1 MTGTLAR
8 VARMDADEVRWRAL
22 TWGRN
27 TLDRAWSAARPPQWR
42 REALASIL
50 CDDGFAGE
58 ARGHAAAR
66 DWPKAHLALAGA
78 VRHASPRFPIT
89 PTVREALVARV
100 LAAFPDRATDA
111 AARAERIVAGDYDL
125 LGYGGLRFD
134 SDTVSPDWH
143 LDPVHKRRAPMQFW
157 STVRYLDPSYGDHKI
172 IWELNR
178 QQHLLVLG
186 RAYWLTGDRRY
197 RQAALDRIAA
207 WIRANPP
214 LVGINW
220 ASMLELA
227 FRVLSWTWAIHFFVD
242 EDQDPDPWLVDCVIA
257 LDRQL
262 QQIARNLSYYFSPNT
277 HLLGEALALYVAG
290 AALPWLRR
298 ATGYADL
305 GRRVLLQELTRQVGA
320 DGGHL
325 ERSSHYHRYTLD
337 FYTFALIVARI
348 VSDPAA
354 EQFRGA
360 VARLGF
366 AARLLADDQGHLP
379 HIGDDD
385 GGMLLP
391 ICGRLPDDVC
401 DSLAV
406 AAALTDRADIQVGP
420 APEEAYWLLAQ
431 PPLVQALQRAR
442 DARAAGGL
450 GSAALPEMGYYVSR
464 SLAGEHLVVDA
475 GAHGFANGGHAH
487 ADALSLTLAVRNVPL
502 FIDPGT
508 ASYTIDPAARDRF
521 RSSALHNT
529 VVVDGRTQSLPSGP
543 FHWHQTANGVAHVW
557 RTNATFDYIEASH
570 DGYAPLEHRRH
581 VLALHGDLLIVA
593 DVVEGTGEHDMLVH
607 WHLDPGWA
615 VHPSVRRV
623 LLRHGNEQVGVAVSH
638 GTVEAV
644 RTEEDGV
651 GWVAPAYGRVEP
663 TTTLRVSMSGQA
675 PLWIVTV
682 VGLDPS
688 NPVESVDPLPI
699 WAQAGAFER
708 THAVRV
714 VRSHST
720 DLFAVAAPA
729 RLTRDV
735 GAALPP
741 FETWRAG
748 TCESDARVLF
758 CRGSNGVTRIALV
771 DGSMVRTGD
780 TAAAHLQLP
789 RVASDLHIDLSP
801 GSGRSAGMARVS
813 GPSFGAHVEFAGR
826 RVAVA
831 AERRSIARPAGAV
844 RGGVA

>member
-27 TLDRAWSAARPPQWR
+27 TVDRAWSAARPPQWH

-50 CDDGFAGE
+50 CDDGFARE
-58 ARGHAAAR
+58 ARLQAAAR
-66 DWPKAHLALAGA
+66 DWPKAQRALAGA
-78 VRHASPRFPIT
+78 VLHASPRFVIT
-89 PTVREALVARV
+89 PSVREGLVSRI
-100 LAAFPDRATDA
+100 LGAFPESAADA
-111 AARAERIVAGDYDL
+111 AQRADRIVAGDYDL
-125 LGYGGLRFD
+125 LGYKNLRFD
-134 SDTVSPDWH
+134 SEAGSPDWH
-143 LDPVHKRRAPMQFW
+143 LDPVHGRKGPLQFW

-186 RAYWLTGDRRY
+186 RAYWLTGDRTY
-197 RQAALDRIAA
+197 RQAALDRIAG

-227 FRVLSWTWAIHFFVD
+227 FRVLSWTWALQFFVD
-242 EDQDPDPWLVDCVIA
+242 EDDDRDPWLVDCIVA

-298 ATGYADL
+298 ANEYTDL

-337 FYTFALIVARI
+337 FYTLALIVGRI

-354 EQFRGA
+354 EQFRAA

-391 ICGRLPDDVC
+391 ICGRAPDDAR

-406 AAALTDRADIQVGP
+406 AAALVDRADIQVGP
-420 APEEAYWLLAQ
+420 APEEAYWLLTQ
-431 PPLVQALQRAR
+431 PSLALALQRAR
-442 DARAAGGL
+442 DARAGDAL
-450 GSAALPEMGYYVSR
+450 GSSALPEMGYYVSR

-487 ADALSLTLAVRNVPL
+487 ADALSLTLAVRNLPL

-543 FHWHQTANGVAHVW
+543 FHWQHTANGVAHVW
-557 RTNATFDYIEASH
+557 RTNAAFDYLEASH
-570 DGYAPLEHRRH
+570 DGYAPIEHRRH

-593 DVVEGTGEHDMLVH
+593 DVVDGTGEHDMLVH
-607 WHLDPGWA
+607 WHLDPEWT
-615 VHPSVRRV
+615 VHPAVRRV
-623 LLRHGNEQVGVAVSH
+623 VLRHGSEQVGVAVSH

-663 TTTLRVSMSGQA
+663 TTTLRVSMSGQT

-682 VGLDPS
+682 VGLDAS
-688 NPVESVDPLPI
+688 NPVESVDPLPM
-699 WAQAGAFER
+699 WAQAGTFVR
-708 THAVRV
+708 THAVRI
-714 VRSHST
+714 VRGHST
-720 DLFAVAAPA
+720 DMFAVAAPA
-729 RLTRDV
+729 RLSRDMSTS
-735 GAALPP
+735 APP
-741 FETWRAG
+741 FDTWRAG

-758 CRGSNGVTRIALV
+758 CRGSNGLTRIALV
-771 DGSMVRTGD
+771 DGSMVRATD
-780 TAAAHLQLP
+780 TPAVHLQLP
-789 RVASDLHIDLSP
+789 RVAPDLHVDLSQ
-801 GSGRSAGMARVS
+801 GSTRSAGSARVS
-813 GPSFGAHVEFAGR
+813 GPSFGAQVELAGHHVP
-826 RVAVA
+826 VAV
-831 AERRSIARPAGAV
+831 ERRSLARSGGAV
-844 RGGVA
+844 RGVQ